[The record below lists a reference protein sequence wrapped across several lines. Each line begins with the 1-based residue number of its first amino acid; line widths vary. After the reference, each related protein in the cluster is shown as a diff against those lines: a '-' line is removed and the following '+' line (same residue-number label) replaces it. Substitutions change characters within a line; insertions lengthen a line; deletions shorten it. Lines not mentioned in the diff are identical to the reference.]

1 MIPPDPA
8 ARLAPAAARN
18 REPILDVLRRVMPSS
33 GLVLEVASGT
43 GEHAIW
49 FSAAL
54 PHLTWQPTDQDPAA
68 LDSIAAWR
76 RDATPNLLPPLPL
89 DAASPGWP
97 VARADV
103 VVAINMIH
111 IAPWAAAQGLFAG
124 AARIL
129 PAHGSL
135 ILYGP
140 FRESP
145 APLRPG
151 NLAFD
156 ADLKS
161 RDPAWGL
168 REIADVTAL
177 AGTHGL
183 SLQERVPMPADNLV
197 LVFRR
202 RAPPA

>member
-54 PHLTWQPTDQDPAA
+54 PHLTWQPTDHDPAA

-89 DAASPGWP
+89 DAASPDWP
-97 VARADV
+97 VAQADV

-145 APLRPG
+145 ELLRPG

-202 RAPPA
+202 RAAPA